1 MSEDSLPT
9 NASEHLLSTSVG
21 RLNRLRAAVLGCND
35 GITSV
40 AGLVVGVAAA
50 TSGTKALLLV
60 GLSGLLAGALSM
72 GGGEYT
78 SVRAQR
84 DSHDALIRAQRAELI
99 ETPGEELDELT
110 FLYVQKGLPLSLAR
124 EVAAE
129 LTKCNALAAHVDA
142 ELGLDLGDLVSP
154 WEAAGVSALSFSL
167 GGSLALVAV
176 VLPTHA
182 LRIPVCVGAVLL
194 GLAVT
199 GYVAALL
206 GASPKGR
213 STLRNVAIGGGTMAA
228 TFLLGSIGHS
238 VI

>member
-1 MSEDSLPT
+1 
-9 NASEHLLSTSVG
+9 
-21 RLNRLRAAVLGCND
+21 
-35 GITSV
+35 
-40 AGLVVGVAAA
+40 
-50 TSGTKALLLV
+50 
-60 GLSGLLAGALSM
+60 M

-99 ETPGEELDELT
+99 DTPEEELDELT
-110 FLYVQKGLPLSLAR
+110 HLYIQKGLSLHLAR

-129 LTKCNALAAHVDA
+129 LTKRDALAAHADA
-142 ELGLDLGDLVSP
+142 ELGLDLEDLVNP

-167 GGSLALVAV
+167 GGSLALVAI
-176 VLPTHA
+176 VLPAHA
-182 LRIPVCVGAVLL
+182 IRIPVCVAAVLL

-213 STLRNVAIGGGTMAA
+213 STLRNTIIGGGTMAA
-228 TFLLGSIGHS
+228 TFLLGSVGHS